1 MLDLTTAS
9 ESPMTAKTDPPV
21 QLTLPNGLRVAL
33 LHDPALVQAA
43 AVVRVAAGGHDAP
56 VEYPGLAHFLEHL
69 LFLDSEAFP
78 ADQGLM
84 AYVQRCAG
92 QVNASTRER
101 DSYYFFEVPV
111 SDLDGGL
118 ARLCDM
124 LAHPRLALEAQ
135 LREREVLEAEFQAR
149 SRDTDTLCD
158 AALARVM
165 QPSDHPFLG
174 FHAGHR
180 GTLPVEQAAFQNA
193 LAGFHQRF
201 YQAGQMLLVLAGPQP
216 LERLRE
222 LAELYGGRL
231 PAGTYV
237 PQSVPP
243 VLRLPA
249 STGLRVEAQPGRLSL
264 YGLLDDLPD
273 TAGEALD
280 FLGECL
286 AREESGGLPEWLST
300 RAGCDSLRL
309 RVSYRYAG
317 QAVVAVEFGLGEAGE
332 ANAGTCVSAFFDWLD
347 FFAAAD
353 WGDLRC
359 EHARSVEMRER
370 VSPPLARARAWAE
383 RLRPHEGA
391 TAGEG
396 LSESGLLAL
405 RAILT
410 QLRRQQRVELLTVAA
425 VSSAPADR
433 GFPVKAEQASL
444 LHGVQ
449 RQYGPWCLPPA
460 NPFLAPP
467 VASSGQ
473 QVAVP
478 GAFHWKECNP
488 PFPGQAAVFL
498 RWSFP
503 EQPARDE
510 LRHTLAAALQP
521 VVQAARQAAVDV
533 RVDGQGGD
541 WVLSLCGLA
550 LSQPAIL
557 GAALKCLSVPSAD
570 AREWG
575 IQRRDAERRRVAG
588 ELLIR
593 RLLNE
598 LADAFD
604 APTEADAI
612 DAGAWQDALARC
624 WRMACW
630 DGLALG
636 YAGADRQR
644 LEQVLSQV
652 PGEPSRAAAQASI
665 PEARYRWRDA
675 AIPAGECGLL
685 LFCPLPDAGA
695 ETEAAWRLLGRC
707 LEPAFY
713 RRLRSELQLGYAIFS
728 GFRSV
733 GRSRGLLFAVQ
744 SPSATAAQILS
755 HIEAFLDDQAA
766 VLSTLEETALR
777 EMGADLAGRLS
788 RFPSL
793 RAAAEWHWQ
802 AHLEQVSIDHLERL
816 CGALRMLDRSTL
828 LAHHQAL
835 REAQGGWRVLANAAP
850 VDSRWQ

>member
-1 MLDLTTAS
+1 
-9 ESPMTAKTDPPV
+9 MTAKTDPPV
-21 QLTLPNGLRVAL
+21 PLTLPNGLRVAL

-69 LFLDSEAFP
+69 LFLDSAAFP

-111 SDLDGGL
+111 ADLDGGL

-124 LAHPRLALEAQ
+124 LAHPRLALDAQ
-135 LREREVLEAEFQAR
+135 RREREVLEAEFKAR

-158 AALARVM
+158 AALAQVM
-165 QPSDHPFLG
+165 QPADHPFLG

-180 GTLPVEQAAFQNA
+180 GTLPVEQSAFQNA

-201 YQAGQMLLVLAGPQP
+201 YQAGQMLLVLASPQP
-216 LERLRE
+216 LEQLRE
-222 LAELYGGRL
+222 LAERHGGRL
-231 PAGTYV
+231 PAGAYV
-237 PQSVPP
+237 PQSAPP
-243 VLRLPA
+243 ALRLPT

-286 AREESGGLPEWLST
+286 AGEEAGGLSEWLRA
-300 RAGCDSLRL
+300 RAGCDSLHL
-309 RVSYRYAG
+309 RVPYRYAG
-317 QAVVAVEFGLGEAGE
+317 QAVVAVEFTVGEAGA
-332 ANAGTCVSAFFDWLD
+332 ANAGACVPAFFDWLD

-353 WGDLRC
+353 WHDLRRDYD
-359 EHARSVEMRER
+359 RSVAMRER

-383 RLRPHEGA
+383 RLGPRDGDVEG
-391 TAGEG
+391 GG
-396 LSESGLLAL
+396 GSESGLLAL
-405 RAILT
+405 RAILM
-410 QLRRQQRVELLTVAA
+410 QLCRRQRVELLTVAA
-425 VSSAPADR
+425 VSSMPAGR
-433 GFPVKAEQASL
+433 GFPVKTVQAPLLPNVQEQC
-444 LHGVQ
+444 
-449 RQYGPWCLPPA
+449 GPWRLPPA
-460 NPFLAPP
+460 NPFLALPG
-467 VASSGQ
+467 ASSGPQ
-473 QVAVP
+473 MAIP
-478 GAFHWKECNP
+478 EAFLWKECNP

-498 RWSFP
+498 RWRFP
-503 EQPARDE
+503 EQPADDE
-510 LRHTLAAALQP
+510 LHHALAAALQP
-521 VVQAARQAAVDV
+521 VVRAARQAAVEV
-533 RVDGQGGD
+533 RFDGQGDD
-541 WVLSLCGLA
+541 WVLSLYGLA
-550 LSQPAIL
+550 SPQPTVL
-557 GAALKCLSVPSAD
+557 DAALKCLSAPSAD
-570 AREWG
+570 AWVRG
-575 IQRRDAERRRVAG
+575 IQRRDTERRRAAG

-598 LADAFD
+598 LADAFET
-604 APTEADAI
+604 PTETDAI
-612 DAGAWQDALARC
+612 DAGNWQAALARC
-624 WRMACW
+624 WRTARW

-644 LEQVLSQV
+644 LEQMLSQV
-652 PGEPSRAAAQASI
+652 PGDPSRAAAQALA
-665 PEARYRWRDA
+665 PEVRYRWRDA

-685 LFCPLPDAGA
+685 LFCPLPDARA

-733 GRSRGLLFAVQ
+733 GRLRGLLFAVQ
-744 SPSATAAQILS
+744 SPDATAEQILS
-755 HIEAFLDDQAA
+755 HIETFLDDQAA
-766 VLSTLEETALR
+766 VLAALEVTALR
-777 EMGADLAGRLS
+777 EMSVDLADRLS

-793 RAAAEWHWQ
+793 RAAADWHWQ
-802 AHLEQVSIDHLERL
+802 AHLGKTSVDHLEHL
-816 CGALRMLDRSTL
+816 CRALRTLERSTL
-828 LAHHQAL
+828 LAHYQAL